1 MFTAAYF
8 ALKSTPGKTLNHD
21 IHFSEYSSKN
31 TTQFKLQEQ
40 SSELMNFKAG
50 SNWMVQLTCF
60 SASVLFTFFWFY
72 FHQHLTLQV
81 SVSGVFPLGKITLK
95 Q

>member
-1 MFTAAYF
+1 MLTAGYF
-8 ALKSTPGKTLNHD
+8 ELKSTPGKTLNHN
-21 IHFSEYSSKN
+21 IHFGEYSSKN

-60 SASVLFTFFWFY
+60 SASVLLSFTCTSTWLFRFLFQECSH
-72 FHQHLTLQV
+72 FEKSL
-81 SVSGVFPLGKITLK
+81 
-95 Q
+95 